1 MIRRAL
7 VARTV
12 LGLALRAAPRSL
24 AGVLVLAVLSAA
36 ATVTAAWL
44 TKTVIDR
51 LVSAPGSPILG
62 PAIALAAVGVV
73 AATLPQV
80 DQLLRAELAREVG
93 LLSQDRLYRAVNGYG
108 GLAPFEDPANLDR
121 LRLAQQCGQDTP
133 VQLISSVLSLCRGV
147 IAVSGFVVSLA
158 VISPWL
164 TLVVVLGALPALLAE
179 LRIARAQAAVAVR
192 VTPLERREAFFSNLL
207 GSIQAAKE
215 VRLFGIGDHLRAL
228 MRTDRRAINA
238 IERRAQLRAGLLQG
252 VPALLSAAISALG
265 LVWAVNATARGVL
278 SVGDISMFVA
288 GVAAV
293 QAGVGSMAQS
303 VAVAHRHLL
312 LFQHYVEVVDA
323 RPDLPML
330 EPVQP
335 APPLRYAIELRDVW
349 FRYSPHHPW
358 ALRGV
363 NLTIPFGQSV
373 ALVGLNGA
381 GKSTLV
387 KLLCRFYDPT
397 RGAVLWDGVDLRS
410 LRVDELRS
418 RVSAI
423 FQDFMSYDLSASQ
436 NISIVDAELPRIRAA
451 AQLSGIDDKL
461 ASLPR
466 GYDTMLTRSFF
477 QEPESADDGV
487 ILSGGEW
494 QRVALARAFLR
505 EAPDLLIMD
514 EPSSGLDPAAEYEI
528 QSAARRH
535 RGARTSL
542 LISHRLNTLRDA
554 DTIAVLADGAIVE
567 QGDHAT
573 LLAAG
578 GRYADLFAK
587 QSAGY
592 VAVV

>member
-1 MIRRAL
+1 MSKR

-12 LGLALRAAPRSL
+12 LGLAVRAAPWSL
-24 AGVLVLAVLSAA
+24 AGVLVTAVLGAGSA
-36 ATVTAAWL
+36 VTAAWL

-51 LVSAPGSPILG
+51 LTTSG
-62 PAIALAAVGVV
+62 PVLWPAVALALVGV
-73 AATLPQV
+73 AATVLPQA

-93 LLSQDRLYRAVNGYG
+93 LLSQDRLYRAVNGYA
-108 GLAPFEDPANLDR
+108 GLAPFEDPAHLDR

-133 VQLISSVLSLCRGV
+133 VQLVGSVIGLCRA
-147 IAVSGFVVSLA
+147 AVAVTGFVVSLA

-164 TLVVVLGALPALLAE
+164 TLVVVLGAAPALLAE
-179 LRIARAQAAVAVR
+179 LRIARVQAAVAVH
-192 VTPLERREAFFSNLL
+192 VTPLERREAFFANLL

-215 VRLFGIGDHLRAL
+215 VRLFGIGDHLRTL
-228 MRTDRRAINA
+228 MRADRRAINA
-238 IERRAQLRAGLLQG
+238 IERRAQLRAALLQG
-252 VPALLSAAISALG
+252 GPALLSAGIGALG
-265 LVWAVNATARGVL
+265 LVWAVQATARGKL

-303 VAVAHRHLL
+303 VAVARRHLL
-312 LFQHYVEVVDA
+312 LFQHYVTVVDTH
-323 RPDLPML
+323 PDLPVL
-330 EPVQP
+330 EPVQSV
-335 APPLRYAIELRDVW
+335 PPLRSAIELRDVW
-349 FRYSPHHPW
+349 FRYSDRHPW

-397 RGAVLWDGVDLRS
+397 RGAVLWDGVDLRH
-410 LRVDELRS
+410 LPVDELRA

-423 FQDFMSYDLSASQ
+423 FQDFMSYDLSAAQ
-436 NISIVDAELPRIRAA
+436 NIALDAVPLERIRAA
-451 AQLSGIDDKL
+451 ARLAGIDEKL
-461 ASLPR
+461 AGLPR

-477 QEPESADDGV
+477 QEPETADDGV
-487 ILSGGEW
+487 ILSGGQW

-505 EAPDLLIMD
+505 DTPDLLIMD

-528 QSAARRH
+528 QQTTRRH
-535 RGARTSL
+535 RGQRTSL
-542 LISHRLNTLRDA
+542 LISHRLNTIRDA
-554 DTIAVLADGAIVE
+554 DTIAVLADGVIVE
-567 QGDHAT
+567 QGPHAS
-573 LLAAG
+573 LLASG
-578 GRYADLFAK
+578 GRYASLFAK

-592 VAVV
+592 AGVG

>member
-1 MIRRAL
+1 MSGR

-12 LGLALRAAPRSL
+12 LGLAVRAAPWSL
-24 AGVLVLAVLSAA
+24 AGVLLTAVLGAGSA
-36 ATVTAAWL
+36 VTAAWL

-51 LVSAPGSPILG
+51 LTAGGAVLW
-62 PAIALAAVGVV
+62 PAVALALVGV
-73 AATLPQV
+73 AATVLPQV

-93 LLSQDRLYRAVNGYG
+93 LLSQDRLYRAVNGYA
-108 GLAPFEDPANLDR
+108 GLAPFEDPAHLDR

-133 VQLISSVLSLCRGV
+133 VQLVGSVLSLCRA
-147 IAVSGFVVSLA
+147 AVTVTGFVVSLA

-164 TLVVVLGALPALLAE
+164 TAVVVLGAAPALLAE
-179 LRIARAQAAVAVR
+179 LRIARVQAAVAVR

-228 MRTDRRAINA
+228 MRADRRAINA
-238 IERRAQLRAGLLQG
+238 IERRAQLRAALLQG
-252 VPALLSAAISALG
+252 GPALLSAAVCALG
-265 LVWAVNATARGVL
+265 LVWAVQATARGVL

-293 QAGVGSMAQS
+293 QAGVASIAQS

-312 LFQHYVEVVDA
+312 LFQHYVTVVDT
-323 RPDLPML
+323 RPDLPQL
-330 EPVQP
+330 EPVRSV
-335 APPLRYAIELRDVW
+335 PPLRHGIELRDVW
-349 FRYSPHHPW
+349 FRYSERHPW

-363 NLTIPFGQSV
+363 DLTIPCGRSV

-397 RGAVLWDGVDLRS
+397 RGTILWDGVDLRH
-410 LRVDELRS
+410 LPVAELRA

-423 FQDFMSYDLSASQ
+423 FQDFMSYDLSAAQ
-436 NISIVDAELPRIRAA
+436 NIALDGVPLERIRAA
-451 AQLSGIDDKL
+451 ARLAGIDDTL
-461 ASLPR
+461 AGLPR

-477 QEPESADDGV
+477 QEPETADDGV
-487 ILSGGEW
+487 ILSGGQW

-505 EAPDLLIMD
+505 DTPDLLIMD

-528 QSAARRH
+528 QQTTRRH
-535 RGARTSL
+535 LGRRTSL
-542 LISHRLNTLRDA
+542 LISHRLNTIRDA
-554 DTIAVLADGAIVE
+554 DEIAVLADGVIAE
-567 QGDHAT
+567 RGTHAS

-578 GRYADLFAK
+578 GRYASLFAK

-592 VAVV
+592 VGVG